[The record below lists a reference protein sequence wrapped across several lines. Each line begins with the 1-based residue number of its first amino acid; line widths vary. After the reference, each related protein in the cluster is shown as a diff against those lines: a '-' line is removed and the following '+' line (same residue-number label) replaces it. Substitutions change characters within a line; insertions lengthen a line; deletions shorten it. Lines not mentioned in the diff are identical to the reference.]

1 MEKENKITQENF
13 ESTYQDE
20 IEVARIDKFV
30 CDEMARQIHRYIK
43 AMKGSKQIML
53 KFEESMAGM
62 TVEQKEEVIA
72 KYIDLNRKAISGL
85 DFKIVLARSMANY
98 CDTFSYMLEFIND
111 KQRVNFYLARIKS
124 KYIQYHQIYEEN
136 GKYGILDHTGKV
148 ILKAQYD
155 FLRTPY
161 VYVDD
166 LRTMPIIAQ
175 KDGKMGLVLPDRKDT
190 IYADFIY
197 DDITLREEPPY
208 FEAVK
213 DGKVTLL

>member
-1 MEKENKITQENF
+1 MSLQYHLTRMVKNAIFPILFIYLMILDIFAFDTG
-13 ESTYQDE
+13 E
-20 IEVARIDKFV
+20 IEVHPLLVVDKF
-30 CDEMARQIHRYIK
+30 EH
-43 AMKGSKQIML
+43 
-53 KFEESMAGM
+53 
-62 TVEQKEEVIA
+62 IA
-72 KYIDLNRKAISGL
+72 ERVAI
-85 DFKIVLARSMANY
+85 VNY

>member
-1 MEKENKITQENF
+1 
-13 ESTYQDE
+13 
-20 IEVARIDKFV
+20 
-30 CDEMARQIHRYIK
+30 
-43 AMKGSKQIML
+43 
-53 KFEESMAGM
+53 
-62 TVEQKEEVIA
+62 
-72 KYIDLNRKAISGL
+72 
-85 DFKIVLARSMANY
+85 
-98 CDTFSYMLEFIND
+98 MLEFIND

-124 KYIQYHQIYEEN
+124 KYIQYHHIYEEN

>member
-1 MEKENKITQENF
+1 MTQITQDNF
-13 ESTYQDE
+13 DIEYQDL
-20 IEVARIDKFV
+20 IEVERIDKFV
-30 CDEMARQIHRYIK
+30 SDEMERQIHRYIK
-43 AMKGSKQIML
+43 GMSGSKETML
-53 KFEESMAGM
+53 RFEKGLESLS
-62 TVEQKEEVIA
+62 VPEREQAIA
-72 KYIDLNRKAISGL
+72 RYIDLNRKAVSGL
-85 DFKIVLARSMANY
+85 DIKMVLARAIANY

>member
-1 MEKENKITQENF
+1 M
-13 ESTYQDE
+13 
-20 IEVARIDKFV
+20 
-30 CDEMARQIHRYIK
+30 
-43 AMKGSKQIML
+43 
-53 KFEESMAGM
+53 
-62 TVEQKEEVIA
+62 
-72 KYIDLNRKAISGL
+72 
-85 DFKIVLARSMANY
+85 
-98 CDTFSYMLEFIND
+98 
-111 KQRVNFYLARIKS
+111 
-124 KYIQYHQIYEEN
+124 
-136 GKYGILDHTGKV
+136 
-148 ILKAQYD
+148 KAQYD

-175 KDGKMGLVLPDRKDT
+175 KGGKMGLVLPDRKDT